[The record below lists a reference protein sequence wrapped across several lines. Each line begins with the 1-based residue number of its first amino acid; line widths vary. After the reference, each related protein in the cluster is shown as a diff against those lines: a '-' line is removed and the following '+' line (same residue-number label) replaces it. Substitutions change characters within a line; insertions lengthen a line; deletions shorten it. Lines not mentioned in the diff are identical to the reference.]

1 MVTSSETQGQIS
13 RDEGKSKRADVVRAF
28 VSFTRENTLPR
39 ILSFLSSTRMFVTA
53 YIKWRKMLNV
63 EQVEKN

>member
-1 MVTSSETQGQIS
+1 M
-13 RDEGKSKRADVVRAF
+13 EGLIFGILRYVVRAF

-39 ILSFLSSTRMFVTA
+39 ILSFLSSTRMFVTD

-63 EQVEKN
+63 DQVEKN

>member
-1 MVTSSETQGQIS
+1 M
-13 RDEGKSKRADVVRAF
+13 KYVVRAF
-28 VSFTRENTLPR
+28 LSFTRENTLPR

-63 EQVEKN
+63 EQVEKNEISFFVIFAM